1 MANNNDNEYANRERG
16 SLADQT
22 HRGSQDAL
30 RHEKDGLHHK
40 FHSGPRPSAEAEKN
54 DQRSQ
59 ERAQQDSVDM
69 QQIEGQQ
76 PEIPKVGSRDAPG
89 G

>member
-1 MANNNDNEYANRERG
+1 MANENSSSEREK
-16 SLADQT
+16 LPK
-22 HRGSQDAL
+22 GSQDAI
-30 RHEKDGLHHK
+30 RHEKDALHHK
-40 FHSGPRPSAEAEKN
+40 FHKGPHPNAEGEKS

-59 ERAQQDSVDM
+59 VRAQQDDVDM

>member
-1 MANNNDNEYANRERG
+1 MANDNENANRDRG

-22 HRGSQDAL
+22 RRGSQDAV
-30 RHEKDGLHHK
+30 RHEKDVLHHK
-40 FHSGPRPSAEAEKN
+40 FHNGPRSSADTEKN
-54 DQRSQ
+54 DRRSQ
-59 ERAQQDSVDM
+59 ERAQQDSADM
-69 QQIEGQQ
+69 QQIEEQQ

>member
-1 MANNNDNEYANRERG
+1 MANDNAKSADRG
-16 SLADQT
+16 NKSEHTGQ
-22 HRGSQDAL
+22 GSQDAV
-30 RHEKDGLHHK
+30 RHEKDALHHK
-40 FHSGPRPSAEAEKN
+40 FHKDPQPSGADEKK

-59 ERAQQDSVDM
+59 ARAQQDSVDI
-69 QQIEGQQ
+69 QSEGQ

>member
-1 MANNNDNEYANRERG
+1 MSNDNSNAK
-16 SLADQT
+16 AT
-22 HRGSQDAL
+22 HRGNSPERIGQGSQDAV
-30 RHEKDGLHHK
+30 RHEKDVLHHK
-40 FHSGPRPSAEAEKN
+40 FHSTSQPSWADEKK

-59 ERAQQDSVDM
+59 ARAQQDSIDM
-69 QQIEGQQ
+69 QQLEGQQ

>member
-1 MANNNDNEYANRERG
+1 MANDYGNTKITDLGNNSDHIG
-16 SLADQT
+16 
-22 HRGSQDAL
+22 RGSQDAV
-30 RHEKDGLHHK
+30 RHEKDALHHK
-40 FHSGPRPSAEAEKN
+40 FHNGPRVSGADEKN
-54 DQRSQ
+54 DQQSQ
-59 ERAQQDSVDM
+59 ARAQQDSVDM